1 MRREGRTYG
10 IFLMI
15 LSVIAFGIM
24 ASLVRS
30 MSHVSTYITVFV
42 RFAIGVGVIGILAM
56 MRKIDLKF
64 VRSPLLL
71 LRGITGT
78 VSVALFYLAIVKI
91 GMGKASVYSYSYP
104 LFASLLSAI
113 VLKEKIQASK
123 WFMMFIALIGI
134 VLVSFQFTDSGR
146 AWNFGWFDF
155 LAMLSAITN
164 AVSILIV
171 KKLHGTDNSYAIFFA
186 QSIVGFWLFLI
197 PANLPELTGPIT
209 SSYVLIFIGLASACA
224 QLLNTEGYRH
234 VSIATGS
241 PFHMLIPIVNVII
254 GVFVFNEVFSTQ
266 EIIGSSL
273 VVVACLGILR
283 LNNQSSTQVKQA

>member
-1 MRREGRTYG
+1 MKREGSSYG
-10 IFLMI
+10 IFLMV
-15 LSVIAFGIM
+15 LSVIAFGLM
-24 ASLVRS
+24 AGLVRS

-42 RFAIGVGVIGILAM
+42 RFAIGVGIIGILAM

-78 VSVALFYLAIVKI
+78 ASVALFYLAIVKI

-113 VLKEKIQASK
+113 ILKEKISSSK
-123 WFMMFIALIGI
+123 WLMMLLAFIGI
-134 VLVSFQFTDSGR
+134 ILVSFQFTNTGKNWD
-146 AWNFGWFDF
+146 FGWYDF
-155 LAMLSAITN
+155 LAILSAFTT

-186 QSIVGFWLFLI
+186 QAIVGFWIFLI
-197 PANLPELTGPIT
+197 PANLPELTGPVT
-209 SSYVLIFIGLASACA
+209 SSYVLIFIGIASAFA

-254 GVFVFNEVFSTQ
+254 GVFVFNEFFSFQ

-273 VVVACLGILR
+273 VVIACLGILR
-283 LNNQSSTQVKQA
+283 INGLSINRKM

>member
-1 MRREGRTYG
+1 
-10 IFLMI
+10 MI
-15 LSVIAFGIM
+15 LSVLAFGIM

-42 RFAIGVGVIGILAM
+42 RFAIGVGIVGILAM
-56 MRKIDLKF
+56 LRKIDLKF

-78 VSVALFYLAIVKI
+78 ASVALFYLAIVKI

-104 LFASLLSAI
+104 LFASLLSVI
-113 VLKEKIQASK
+113 ILKEKIQTTK
-123 WFMMFIALIGI
+123 WLMILLAFIGI
-134 VLVSFQFTDSGR
+134 AMVSFQFTESGKS
-146 AWNFGWFDF
+146 WNFGWFDF

-164 AVSILIV
+164 AISIIIV

-197 PANLPELTGPIT
+197 PANLPELTGPVT

-234 VSIATGS
+234 VSVATGS
-241 PFHMLIPIVNVII
+241 PFHMLIPIVNVIV
-254 GVFVFNEVFSTQ
+254 GVFVFNEVFSLQ

-273 VVVACLGILR
+273 VVIACLGILKQ
-283 LNNQSSTQVKQA
+283 NSSSALK

>member
-1 MRREGRTYG
+1 MKREGSSYG

-15 LSVIAFGIM
+15 LSVVAFGLM
-24 ASLVRS
+24 AGLVRS

-42 RFAIGVGVIGILAM
+42 RFAIGIGIIGILAM

-78 VSVALFYLAIVKI
+78 ASVALFYLAIIKI

-113 VLKEKIQASK
+113 ILKEKISSSK
-123 WFMMFIALIGI
+123 WLMMLLAFIGI
-134 VLVSFQFTDSGR
+134 ILVSFQFTNAGKDWS
-146 AWNFGWFDF
+146 FGLYDF
-155 LAMLSAITN
+155 LAILSAFTTAI
-164 AVSILIV
+164 SILIV

-186 QSIVGFWLFLI
+186 QAIVGFWIFLI
-197 PANLPELTGPIT
+197 PANLPELTGPVT
-209 SSYVLIFIGLASACA
+209 SSYVLIFIGIASALA

-254 GVFVFNEVFSTQ
+254 GVLVFNEIFSLQ
-266 EIIGSSL
+266 EIIGSSF
-273 VVVACLGILR
+273 VVIACLGILR
-283 LNNQSSTQVKQA
+283 INALSIHKKV

>member
-1 MRREGRTYG
+1 MKREGTAYG

-15 LSVIAFGIM
+15 LSVIAFGVM
-24 ASLVRS
+24 ATLVRS

-42 RFAIGVGVIGILAM
+42 RFAIGVGIIGMLAM
-56 MRKIDLKF
+56 MRQIDLKF

-78 VSVALFYLAIVKI
+78 ASVALFYLAIVKI

-113 VLKEKIQASK
+113 VLKEKVQTSK
-123 WFMMFIALIGI
+123 WLMMFIALIGI
-134 VLVSFQFTDSGR
+134 VLVSFRFSGGGN
-146 AWNFGWFDF
+146 WTFGWFDF

-186 QSIVGFWLFLI
+186 QSIVGFWLFLV
-197 PANLPELTGPIT
+197 PANLPELTGPVT
-209 SSYVLIFIGLASACA
+209 SSYVLIFIGIASAFA

-254 GVFVFNEVFSTQ
+254 GVLVFKEVFSTQ
-266 EIIGSSL
+266 EMIGSAL
-273 VVVACLGILR
+273 VVLACLGILLINGLSVSQDPHR
-283 LNNQSSTQVKQA
+283 

>member
-1 MRREGRTYG
+1 MKREGTAYG

-15 LSVIAFGIM
+15 LSVIAFGVM
-24 ASLVRS
+24 ATLVRS

-42 RFAIGVGVIGILAM
+42 RFAIGVGLIGMLAM
-56 MRKIDLKF
+56 MRQIDLKF

-78 VSVALFYLAIVKI
+78 ASVALFYLAIVKI

-113 VLKEKIQASK
+113 VLKEKVPISK
-123 WFMMFIALIGI
+123 WLMMFIALIGI
-134 VLVSFQFTDSGR
+134 VLVSFKFSDNGNW
-146 AWNFGWFDF
+146 AFGWFDF

-186 QSIVGFWLFLI
+186 QSIVGFWLFLV
-197 PANLPELTGPIT
+197 PANLPELTGPVT
-209 SSYVLIFIGLASACA
+209 SSYVLIFIGIASAFA

-254 GVFVFNEVFSTQ
+254 GVLVFKEVFSVQ
-266 EIIGSSL
+266 EMIGSAL
-273 VVVACLGILR
+273 VVLACLGILLINGLSVSQDPHR
-283 LNNQSSTQVKQA
+283 